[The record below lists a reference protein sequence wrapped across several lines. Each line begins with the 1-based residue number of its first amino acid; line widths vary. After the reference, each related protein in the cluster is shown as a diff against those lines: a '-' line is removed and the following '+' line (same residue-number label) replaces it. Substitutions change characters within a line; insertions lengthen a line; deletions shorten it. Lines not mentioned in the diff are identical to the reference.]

1 MKTIIIAEAGV
12 NHNGKIN
19 LALKLVDCAAKAK
32 ADYVKFQ
39 TYLSDQLVQK
49 KLKLA
54 KYQKKNIKKFKS
66 QYQMLKKY
74 ELSVEDHKKIIKRC
88 KLRKIKFLS
97 SPFDLESVNLLKKLN
112 LKILKIPS
120 GEITNVPYLKKIAKL
135 DKKIILSTG
144 MSNTKEIKRAIN
156 ILIKNGTK
164 KKNLILL
171 HCNTEYPANPK
182 KLNLLS
188 IKFLRKKFNIK
199 IGYSDHSNGLQ
210 ASLTAVALG
219 AKVIEKHF
227 TLNKNFEGPDHKS
240 SLEPSELKKL
250 VKKIRLLEDSLG
262 EYNKRPYKEELS
274 NIKFSRKYIVA
285 KNKIIKGQI
294 FTNKNLIT
302 KRSGIG
308 ISAERWDSIIG
319 KKSKFNFSPDDI
331 IKI

>member
-188 IKFLRKKFNIK
+188 IKFLRKSAKLKIWTKSLNI
-199 IGYSDHSNGLQ
+199 
-210 ASLTAVALG
+210 
-219 AKVIEKHF
+219 
-227 TLNKNFEGPDHKS
+227 
-240 SLEPSELKKL
+240 
-250 VKKIRLLEDSLG
+250 
-262 EYNKRPYKEELS
+262 
-274 NIKFSRKYIVA
+274 SRRCPV
-285 KNKIIKGQI
+285 Q
-294 FTNKNLIT
+294 FC
-302 KRSGIG
+302 
-308 ISAERWDSIIG
+308 
-319 KKSKFNFSPDDI
+319 F
-331 IKI
+331 

>member
-144 MSNTKEIKRAIN
+144 MSNTKEIRRAIN

-250 VKKIRLLEDSLG
+250 VKKIRLLEESLG